1 MLHFFKKVQFLN
13 YVFQLHQPYGLGSNA
28 EYDVDITEYNINE
41 RFNKDDVVDS
51 DEMQIDKI
59 YRCL

>member
-13 YVFQLHQPYGLGSNA
+13 YVFPIHQPHELSGNA

-41 RFNKDDVVDS
+41 SYNKDDVVDA

-59 YRCL
+59 YRCS